1 MRQNGTN
8 TEAPLSDAT
17 VRITIAY
24 LDSHTDYRE
33 FISPSECRPRTR
45 VRCDGTAPLQEESLW
60 LLMVPIVVIVI
71 AVVALITR

>member
-24 LDSHTDYRE
+24 LDSRTDYRE
-33 FISPSECRPRTR
+33 FISPSECRPPTT
-45 VRCDGTAPLQEESLW
+45 VRCNRAAPLQEESLW
-60 LLMVPIVVIVI
+60 LLMVPVVVIVI
-71 AVVALITR
+71 AVIALITR